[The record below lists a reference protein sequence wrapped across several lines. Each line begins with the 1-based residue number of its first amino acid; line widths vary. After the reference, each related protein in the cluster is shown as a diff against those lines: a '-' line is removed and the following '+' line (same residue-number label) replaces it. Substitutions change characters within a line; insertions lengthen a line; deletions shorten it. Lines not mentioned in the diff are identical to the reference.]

1 MCSLRIISFQRKT
14 ENDKEAR
21 RLVWWR
27 RWENVK
33 LEKVKEEVK
42 EKVKEEVGEGEVG
55 RKNTFLQNA
64 ELQGC
69 QRVAVSP
76 HPCLPLMN
84 QN

>member
-42 EKVKEEVGEGEVG
+42 EKVGKGEVG
-55 RKNTFLQNA
+55 RREQFSLQNA

>member
-42 EKVKEEVGEGEVG
+42 EKVGKGEVE
-55 RKNTFLQNA
+55 RREQFSLQNA

-76 HPCLPLMN
+76 HHN
-84 QN
+84 IF